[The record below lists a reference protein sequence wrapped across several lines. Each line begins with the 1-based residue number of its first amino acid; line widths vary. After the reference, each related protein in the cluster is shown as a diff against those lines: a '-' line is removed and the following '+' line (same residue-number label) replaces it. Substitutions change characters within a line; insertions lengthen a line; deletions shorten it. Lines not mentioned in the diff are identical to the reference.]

1 MLPASPAAASSPAA
15 ERTLCR
21 DRPHASTQ
29 RQALASSPGWA
40 RGPLLAPVPV
50 PVTARR
56 LLLVSPAP
64 AASNLPVERMPCWDR
79 LNAAAERQAPAAA
92 PSPDLARGPV
102 LALTLIP
109 VVVAAR
115 RLPLVSPAPAASNLP
130 AERMP
135 CWDRLNAP
143 AERQATVVARPSPGW
158 AWELLLALAPVS
170 ARRQLLLSPAP
181 AAPSLPA
188 ERTPCCDRR
197 DAAAQRPVPAEPPL
211 PRLVRAAAAVWEPA
225 AARQR
230 GPAAPNQ
237 AAARRPCSDPYDA
250 VARQR
255 AAARA
260 QLLQRARLQAR
271 GWMLERAATMQARL
285 APARYFREQRLLA

>member
-50 PVTARR
+50 TARR

-64 AASNLPVERMPCWDR
+64 AASNLPV
-79 LNAAAERQAPAAA
+79 
-92 PSPDLARGPV
+92 
-102 LALTLIP
+102 
-109 VVVAAR
+109 
-115 RLPLVSPAPAASNLP
+115 
-130 AERMP
+130 ERMP

-188 ERTPCCDRR
+188 ERTPCWDRR

-230 GPAAPNQ
+230 GPAAPNR
-237 AAARRPCSDPYDA
+237 AAARRPCSDLYDA

-260 QLLQRARLQAR
+260 QVLQRARLQAR